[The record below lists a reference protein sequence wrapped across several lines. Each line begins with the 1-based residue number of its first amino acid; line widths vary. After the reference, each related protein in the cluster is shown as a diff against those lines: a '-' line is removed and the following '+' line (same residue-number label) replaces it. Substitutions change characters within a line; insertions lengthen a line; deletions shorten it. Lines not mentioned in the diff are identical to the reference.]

1 MVEIMKNIKKWSN
14 LLSSNIAVLIIIFSV
29 IAFFAPKGFSWA
41 TNYTSLFLGAAMF
54 GMGLTIKVEDF
65 KVVFTRPKDLC
76 IGFVLQYTVM
86 PLAAFALAK
95 AFQLPADLALGVILV
110 GCCPGGTASNV
121 ITYVAKG
128 DVPLSVGMTI
138 VSTILAPLC
147 TPFLVYFLAGSWVEV
162 SLLTMMISVVK
173 VVLIPVL
180 AGILIYRV
188 FPKQVDAVR
197 ELLPLISVV
206 AIVMIISGIVGSN
219 AEKIMTCGALV
230 MIVVAIHNTI
240 GLVLGTAVAKLL
252 KLEEKKVTAI
262 GIEVGMQNSGLA
274 ISLATA
280 NFAANPLATLPGAV
294 FSVWHNISGTVYAG
308 LRNRKSG
315 RGQEKEGIQK
325 SMSFS

>member
-1 MVEIMKNIKKWSN
+1 MSRVRKICDF
-14 LLSSNIAVLIIIFSV
+14 LSSNIAILIIIFSV
-29 IAFFAPKGFSWA
+29 IAFFYPKGFSWA
-41 TNYTSLFLGAAMF
+41 TNYTTMFLGAAMF
-54 GMGLTIKVEDF
+54 GMGLTIKAEDF
-65 KVVFTRPKDLC
+65 RIVFTRPKDLC
-76 IGFVLQYTVM
+76 IGFILQYTVM

-95 AFQLPADLALGVILV
+95 AFGLSADLALGVILV

-138 VSTILAPLC
+138 VSTLLAPLC
-147 TPFLVYFLAGSWVEV
+147 TPVLVYFLAGSWVEV
-162 SLLTMMISVVK
+162 SLVTMMISVVK

-180 AGILIYRV
+180 AGILIYRI

-197 ELLPLISVV
+197 EMLPLVSVI

-219 AEKIMTCGALV
+219 AEKIMTCGLLV
-230 MIVVAIHNTI
+230 MVVVAIHNTI
-240 GLVLGTAVAKLL
+240 GLALGTVAAKLM

-280 NFAANPLATLPGAV
+280 NFAANPLATLPGAI
-294 FSVWHNISGTVYAG
+294 FSVWHNISGTIYAG
-308 LRNRKSG
+308 IRNR
-315 RGQEKEGIQK
+315 RVDEEQK
-325 SMSFS
+325 KTKIRAGAENS

>member
-1 MVEIMKNIKKWSN
+1 MSRVRKICDF
-14 LLSSNIAVLIIIFSV
+14 LSSNIAILIIIFSV
-29 IAFFAPKGFSWA
+29 IAFFYPKGFSWA
-41 TNYTSLFLGAAMF
+41 TNYTTMFLGAAMF
-54 GMGLTIKVEDF
+54 GMGLTIKAEDF
-65 KVVFTRPKDLC
+65 RIVFTRPKDLC
-76 IGFVLQYTVM
+76 IGFILQYTVM

-95 AFQLPADLALGVILV
+95 AFGLSADLALGVILV

-138 VSTILAPLC
+138 VSTLLAPLC
-147 TPFLVYFLAGSWVEV
+147 TPVLVYFLAGSWVEV
-162 SLLTMMISVVK
+162 SLVTMMISVVK

-180 AGILIYRV
+180 AGILIYQI

-197 ELLPLISVV
+197 EMLPLVSVI

-219 AEKIMTCGALV
+219 AEKIMTCGLLV
-230 MIVVAIHNTI
+230 MVVVAIHNTI
-240 GLVLGTAVAKLL
+240 GLALGTVAAKLM

-280 NFAANPLATLPGAV
+280 NFAANPLATLPGAI
-294 FSVWHNISGTVYAG
+294 FSVWHNISGTIYAG
-308 LRNRKSG
+308 IRNR
-315 RGQEKEGIQK
+315 RVDEEQK
-325 SMSFS
+325 KTKIRAAAENS